1 MLGTWDDPSGGP
13 MLWVDHIAG
22 HHQVTFNTGMSNYVD
37 SGQAPATGQWQYVSA
52 TYDGTTARYYINGVQ
67 VASQA
72 FAGNVGDTNSWRIG
86 AYGTSP
92 FGFFDGRSTTS
103 GSTTAR

>member
-1 MLGTWDDPSGGP
+1 

-22 HHQVTFNTGMSNYVD
+22 HHYVTLNTGLSNYVD
-37 SGQAPATGQWQYVSA
+37 SGQAPATGQWQYLSA

-72 FAGNVGDTNSWRIG
+72 FAGER
-86 AYGTSP
+86 
-92 FGFFDGRSTTS
+92 R
-103 GSTTAR
+103 

>member
-1 MLGTWDDPSGGP
+1 

-22 HHQVTFNTGMSNYVD
+22 HHYVTLNTGMANYLD

-52 TYDGTTARYYINGVQ
+52 TYDGTTARFYINGVQ

-72 FAGNVGDTNSWRIG
+72 FAGNVGDTNTWRIG
-86 AYGTSP
+86 AYGDESVRVLRRPDRRRPDLRPRADHGGGPGAT
-92 FGFFDGRSTTS
+92 
-103 GSTTAR
+103 